1 MVGGEKMKNPLTKRL
16 PRELKGDI
24 GKYIVIF
31 LFMTMLISLVSGFL
45 VADNSVYDAYKKGFD
60 KYNVEYIN
68 FVTADKLSDETID
81 KLEKENKVKIYDQR
95 YYELNESKR
104 NATIRIYG
112 ERKNVN
118 KLCVMSG
125 KLAKQDDEIAF
136 DRVFAKNNNYKVGDN
151 IKIDKNTYKITG
163 FIAMPD
169 YSCVFEDNADMMFDS
184 VNFGVAS
191 MTDSGLSKLKKSK
204 LSYCY
209 AVKYDKE
216 PESDKK
222 QKDMSDDFLENLSK
236 QAVVT
241 SYLPRYSNKAIN
253 FTGDD
258 MGGDKAMFIL
268 FDYIV
273 IAILAFVFAITT
285 SNTIV
290 KEAGVIGTLRASG
303 YTRGEIVRHYMIN
316 PILVTFISAV
326 IGNII
331 GYTVMVKFM
340 ASMYYN
346 SYSLPTYN
354 TLWNA
359 EAFVDTTVIPIILM
373 FIINYAVLSSK
384 LKISPL
390 QFLRRELSKKTRKK
404 AIRLNTKIPFMHRFR
419 LRVVF
424 QNVSNYITLFV
435 GILFAAMI
443 VIFSLMFGPLIDD
456 YSELVVKSTIADYQ
470 YILKAPVETKESGAE
485 KYCVE
490 SLETLPGKYM
500 EDEITIY
507 GISDDSTYIDAN
519 IPDGKV
525 YVSNGY
531 MDKFGV
537 KNGDKIELKDPY
549 SNKTYKFEVAG
560 SYTYD
565 AVISVFM
572 NRDMF
577 IKTFDKDDDYYS
589 GYFSNKKLTDIDD
602 DYIASIITV
611 KDLRKVSTQMKVSM
625 GSFMDMVKYFGV
637 IMFILL
643 MYLLSKQIIEK
654 NSNSIALT
662 KILGYSD
669 MEIGGLYIITT
680 FVVVVISLLLA
691 IPIVNIFLH
700 EMFTSYLYTQM
711 TGYVPYIISN
721 SCYVKMF
728 IMGVLSYLVV
738 CVIQMAKIRKIPKS
752 DALKNVE

>member
-1 MVGGEKMKNPLTKRL
+1 MRNPLIKRL

-24 GKYIVIF
+24 GKYLVIF

-45 VADNSVYDAYKKGFD
+45 VADNSVYDAYEKGFE
-60 KYNVEYIN
+60 KYNVEYAD
-68 FVTADKLSDETID
+68 FVTADEMSDETI
-81 KLEKENKVKIYDQR
+81 KELENDNKVRIYDQR
-95 YYELNESKR
+95 YYKLKESKR
-104 NATIRIYG
+104 NATIRVYG
-112 ERKNVN
+112 ERKEVN

-125 KLAKQDDEIAF
+125 RLAKADDEITL
-136 DRVFAKNNNYKVGDN
+136 DRVFAKNNDYKVGDN
-151 IKIDKNTYKITG
+151 IKIGDKDYKITG
-163 FIAMPD
+163 FVAMPD
-169 YSCVFEDNADMMFDS
+169 YSCLFEDNADMMFDS

-191 MTDSGLSKLKKSK
+191 MTDSGLKKLKKSK
-204 LSYCY
+204 LNYCY
-209 AVKYDKE
+209 AMRYNKKPKSDKE
-216 PESDKK
+216 
-222 QKDMSDDFLENLSK
+222 QKNMSDDFLKSLAK
-236 QAVVT
+236 KAAVT
-241 SYLPRYSNKAIN
+241 SYIPRCENKAIN

-303 YTRGEIVRHYMIN
+303 YTRGEIIRHYMIN
-316 PILVTFISAV
+316 PVTVTLISAI
-326 IGNII
+326 IGNVV
-331 GYTVMVKFM
+331 GYTVMVKYM

-359 EAFVDTTVIPIILM
+359 EAFIDTTVIPVILM
-373 FIINYAVLSSK
+373 FIINYFVLASK
-384 LKISPL
+384 LRISPL
-390 QFLRRELSKKTRKK
+390 KFLRRELSKRTRRK
-404 AIRLNTKIPFMHRFR
+404 AVRLNTKIPFMHRFR

-424 QNVSNYITLFV
+424 QNISNYITLLA
-435 GILFAAMI
+435 GILFASVI

-456 YSELVVKSTIADYQ
+456 YSKLVGKSIIADYQ
-470 YILKAPVETKESGAE
+470 YVLKAPAETKVSGAE

-490 SLETLPGKYM
+490 SLKTLPGKYM

-507 GISDDSTYIDAN
+507 GISDNSKYVKAD
-519 IPDGKV
+519 IPNGKV
-525 YVSNGY
+525 YLSNGY
-531 MDKFGV
+531 MDKFGIE
-537 KNGDKIELKDPY
+537 KGDKIELKDPY
-549 SNKTYKFEVAG
+549 SNKKYKFEVAG
-560 SYTYD
+560 SYKYD

-572 NRDMF
+572 NRNTF
-577 IKTFDKDDDYYS
+577 IKKFDKDDDYYS
-589 GYFSNKKLTDIDD
+589 GYFSNKKLKDIDD
-602 DYIASIITV
+602 DYVAGIITV

-625 GSFMDMVKYFGV
+625 GDFMDLIKYFGV
-637 IMFILL
+637 IMFMLL

-680 FVVVVISLLLA
+680 FAVVVISLLLS
-691 IPIVNIFLH
+691 IPIVNVIMRW
-700 EMFTSYLYTQM
+700 MFSSYLYTQM
-711 TGYVPYIISN
+711 TGYIPYIISD
-721 SCYVKMF
+721 SCYVIMF
-728 IMGVLSYLVV
+728 VMGVLSYLVV
-738 CVIQMAKIRKIPKS
+738 CVSQMIKIKKIPKS

>member
-1 MVGGEKMKNPLTKRL
+1 MRNPLIKRL

-24 GKYIVIF
+24 GKYLVIF

-45 VADNSVYDAYKKGFD
+45 VADNSVYDAYEKGFE
-60 KYNVEYIN
+60 KYNVEYAD
-68 FVTADKLSDETID
+68 FVTADEMSDETI
-81 KLEKENKVKIYDQR
+81 KELENDNKVRIYDQR
-95 YYELNESKR
+95 YYKLKESKR
-104 NATIRIYG
+104 NATIRVYG
-112 ERKNVN
+112 ERKEVN
-118 KLCVMSG
+118 KLCIMSG
-125 KLAKQDDEIAF
+125 RLAKADDEITL
-136 DRVFAKNNNYKVGDN
+136 DRVFAKNNDYKVGDN
-151 IKIDKNTYKITG
+151 IKIGDKDYKITG
-163 FIAMPD
+163 FVAMPD
-169 YSCVFEDNADMMFDS
+169 YSCLFEDNADMMFDS

-191 MTDSGLSKLKKSK
+191 MTDSGLKKLKKSK
-204 LSYCY
+204 LNYCY
-209 AVKYDKE
+209 AMRYNKKPKSDKE
-216 PESDKK
+216 
-222 QKDMSDDFLENLSK
+222 QKNMSDDFLKSLAK
-236 QAVVT
+236 KAAVT
-241 SYLPRYSNKAIN
+241 SYIPRCENKAIN

-285 SNTIV
+285 SNTII

-316 PILVTFISAV
+316 PVTVTLISAI
-326 IGNII
+326 IGNVV
-331 GYTVMVKFM
+331 GYTVMVKYM

-359 EAFVDTTVIPIILM
+359 EAFIDTTVIPVILM
-373 FIINYAVLSSK
+373 FIINYFVLASK
-384 LKISPL
+384 LRISPL
-390 QFLRRELSKKTRKK
+390 KFLRRELSKRTRRK
-404 AIRLNTKIPFMHRFR
+404 AVRLNTKIPFMHRFR

-424 QNVSNYITLFV
+424 QNISNYITLLA
-435 GILFAAMI
+435 GILFASVI

-456 YSELVVKSTIADYQ
+456 YSKLVGKSIIADYQ
-470 YILKAPVETKESGAE
+470 YVLKAPAETKVSGAE

-490 SLETLPGKYM
+490 SLKTLPGKYM

-507 GISDDSTYIDAN
+507 GISDNSKYVKAD

-531 MDKFGV
+531 MDKFGIE
-537 KNGDKIELKDPY
+537 KGDKIELKDPY
-549 SNKTYKFEVAG
+549 SNKKYKFEVAG
-560 SYTYD
+560 SYKYD

-572 NRDMF
+572 NRNTF
-577 IKTFDKDDDYYS
+577 IKKFDKDDDYYS
-589 GYFSNKKLTDIDD
+589 GYFSNKKLKDIDD
-602 DYIASIITV
+602 DYVAGIITV

-625 GSFMDMVKYFGV
+625 GDFMDLIKYFGV

-662 KILGYSD
+662 

-680 FVVVVISLLLA
+680 FAVVVISLLLS
-691 IPIVNIFLH
+691 IPIVNVIMRW
-700 EMFTSYLYTQM
+700 MFSSYLYTQM
-711 TGYVPYIISN
+711 TGYIPYIISD

-728 IMGVLSYLVV
+728 VMGVISYLAV
-738 CVIQMAKIRKIPKS
+738 CVIQMIKIKKIPKS

>member
-1 MVGGEKMKNPLTKRL
+1 MRNPLIKRL

-24 GKYIVIF
+24 GKYLVIF

-45 VADNSVYDAYKKGFD
+45 VADNSVYDAYEKGFE
-60 KYNVEYIN
+60 KYNVEYAD
-68 FVTADKLSDETID
+68 FVTADEMSDETI
-81 KLEKENKVKIYDQR
+81 KELENDNKVRIYDQR
-95 YYELNESKR
+95 YYKLKESKR
-104 NATIRIYG
+104 NATIRVYG
-112 ERKNVN
+112 ERKEVN
-118 KLCVMSG
+118 KLCIMSG
-125 KLAKQDDEIAF
+125 RLAKADDEITL
-136 DRVFAKNNNYKVGDN
+136 DRVFAKNNDYKVGDN
-151 IKIDKNTYKITG
+151 IKIGDKDYKITG
-163 FIAMPD
+163 FVAMPD
-169 YSCVFEDNADMMFDS
+169 YSCLFEDNADMMFHS

-191 MTDSGLSKLKKSK
+191 MTDSGLKKLKKSK
-204 LSYCY
+204 LNYCY
-209 AVKYDKE
+209 AMRYNKKPKSDKE
-216 PESDKK
+216 
-222 QKDMSDDFLENLSK
+222 QKNMSDDFLKSLAK
-236 QAVVT
+236 KAAVT
-241 SYLPRYSNKAIN
+241 SYIPRCENKAIN
-253 FTGDD
+253 FT
-258 MGGDKAMFIL
+258 GDKAMFIL

-285 SNTIV
+285 SNTII

-316 PILVTFISAV
+316 PVTVTLISAI
-326 IGNII
+326 IGNVV
-331 GYTVMVKFM
+331 GYTVMVKYM

-359 EAFVDTTVIPIILM
+359 EAFIDTTVIPVILM
-373 FIINYAVLSSK
+373 FIINYFVLASK
-384 LKISPL
+384 LRISPL
-390 QFLRRELSKKTRKK
+390 KFLRRELSKRTRRK
-404 AIRLNTKIPFMHRFR
+404 AVRLNTKIPFMHRFR

-424 QNVSNYITLFV
+424 QNISNYITLLA
-435 GILFAAMI
+435 GILFASVI

-456 YSELVVKSTIADYQ
+456 YSKLVGKSIIADYQ
-470 YILKAPVETKESGAE
+470 YVLKAPAETKVSGAE

-490 SLETLPGKYM
+490 SLKTLPGKYM

-507 GISDDSTYIDAN
+507 GISDNSKYVKAD

-531 MDKFGV
+531 MDKFGIE
-537 KNGDKIELKDPY
+537 KGDKIELKDPY
-549 SNKTYKFEVAG
+549 SNKKYKFEVAG
-560 SYTYD
+560 SYKYD

-572 NRDMF
+572 NRNTF
-577 IKTFDKDDDYYS
+577 IKKFDKDDDYYS
-589 GYFSNKKLTDIDD
+589 GYFSNKKLKDIDD
-602 DYIASIITV
+602 DYVAGIITV

-625 GSFMDMVKYFGV
+625 GDFMDLIKYFGV

-680 FVVVVISLLLA
+680 FAVVVISLLLS
-691 IPIVNIFLH
+691 IPIVNVIMRW
-700 EMFTSYLYTQM
+700 MFSSYLYTQM
-711 TGYVPYIISN
+711 TGYIPYIISD

-728 IMGVLSYLVV
+728 VMGVISYLAV
-738 CVIQMAKIRKIPKS
+738 CVIQMIKIKKIPKS

>member
-1 MVGGEKMKNPLTKRL
+1 MRNPLIKRL

-24 GKYIVIF
+24 GKYLVI
-31 LFMTMLISLVSGFL
+31 FMTMLISLVSGFL
-45 VADNSVYDAYKKGFD
+45 VADNSVYDAYEKGFE
-60 KYNVEYIN
+60 KYNVEYAD
-68 FVTADKLSDETID
+68 FVTADEMSDETI
-81 KLEKENKVKIYDQR
+81 KELENDNKVRIYDQR
-95 YYELNESKR
+95 YYKLKESKR
-104 NATIRIYG
+104 NATIRVYG
-112 ERKNVN
+112 ERKEVN
-118 KLCVMSG
+118 KLCIMSG
-125 KLAKQDDEIAF
+125 RLAKADDEITL
-136 DRVFAKNNNYKVGDN
+136 DRVFAKNNDYKVGDN
-151 IKIDKNTYKITG
+151 IKIGDKDYKITG
-163 FIAMPD
+163 FVAMPD
-169 YSCVFEDNADMMFDS
+169 YSCLFEDNADMMFDS

-191 MTDSGLSKLKKSK
+191 MTDSGLKKLKKSK
-204 LSYCY
+204 LNYCY
-209 AVKYDKE
+209 AMRYNKKPKSDKE
-216 PESDKK
+216 
-222 QKDMSDDFLENLSK
+222 QKNMSDDFLKSLAK
-236 QAVVT
+236 KAAVT
-241 SYLPRYSNKAIN
+241 SYMPRCENKAIN

-285 SNTIV
+285 SNTII

-303 YTRGEIVRHYMIN
+303 YTRGEIIRHYMIN
-316 PILVTFISAV
+316 PVTVTLISAI
-326 IGNII
+326 IGNVV
-331 GYTVMVKFM
+331 GYTVMVKYM

-359 EAFVDTTVIPIILM
+359 EAFIDTTVIPVILM
-373 FIINYAVLSSK
+373 FIINYFVLASK

-390 QFLRRELSKKTRKK
+390 KFLRRELSKKTRRK
-404 AIRLNTKIPFMHRFR
+404 AVRLNTKIPFMHRFR

-424 QNVSNYITLFV
+424 QNISNYITLLA
-435 GILFAAMI
+435 GILFASVI

-456 YSELVVKSTIADYQ
+456 YSKLVGKSIIADYQ
-470 YILKAPVETKESGAE
+470 YVLKAPAETKVSGAE

-490 SLETLPGKYM
+490 SLKRLPGKYM

-507 GISDDSTYIDAN
+507 GISDNSKYVKAD

-531 MDKFGV
+531 MDKFGIE
-537 KNGDKIELKDPY
+537 KGDKIELKDPY
-549 SNKTYKFEVAG
+549 SNKKYKFEVAG
-560 SYTYD
+560 SYKYD

-572 NRDMF
+572 NRNTF
-577 IKTFDKDDDYYS
+577 IKKFDKDDDYYS
-589 GYFSNKKLTDIDD
+589 GYFSNKKLKDIDD
-602 DYIASIITV
+602 DYVAGIITV

-625 GSFMDMVKYFGV
+625 GDFMDLIKYFGV
-637 IMFILL
+637 TMFILL

-680 FVVVVISLLLA
+680 FAVVVISLLLS
-691 IPIVNIFLH
+691 IPIVNVIMRW
-700 EMFTSYLYTQM
+700 MFSSYLYTQM
-711 TGYVPYIISN
+711 TGYIPYIISD
-721 SCYVKMF
+721 SCYVIMF
-728 IMGVLSYLVV
+728 VMGVLSYLVV
-738 CVIQMAKIRKIPKS
+738 CVIQMIKIKKIPKS

>member
-1 MVGGEKMKNPLTKRL
+1 MRNPLIKRL

-24 GKYIVIF
+24 GKYLVIF

-45 VADNSVYDAYKKGFD
+45 VADNSVYDAYEKGFE
-60 KYNVEYIN
+60 KYNVEYAD
-68 FVTADKLSDETID
+68 FVTADEMSDETI
-81 KLEKENKVKIYDQR
+81 KELENDNKVRIYDQR
-95 YYELNESKR
+95 YYKLKESKR
-104 NATIRIYG
+104 NATIRVYG
-112 ERKNVN
+112 ERKEVN
-118 KLCVMSG
+118 KLCIMSG
-125 KLAKQDDEIAF
+125 RLAKADDEITL
-136 DRVFAKNNNYKVGDN
+136 DRVFAKNNDYKVGDN
-151 IKIDKNTYKITG
+151 IKIGDKDYKITG
-163 FIAMPD
+163 FVAMPD
-169 YSCVFEDNADMMFDS
+169 YSCLFEDNADMMFDS

-191 MTDSGLSKLKKSK
+191 MTDSGLKKSK
-204 LSYCY
+204 LNYCY
-209 AVKYDKE
+209 AMRYNKKPKSDKE
-216 PESDKK
+216 
-222 QKDMSDDFLENLSK
+222 QKNMSDDFLKSLAK
-236 QAVVT
+236 KAVVT
-241 SYLPRYSNKAIN
+241 SYMPRCENKAIN

-285 SNTIV
+285 SNTII

-303 YTRGEIVRHYMIN
+303 YTRGEIIRHYMIN
-316 PILVTFISAV
+316 PVTVTLISAI
-326 IGNII
+326 IGNVV
-331 GYTVMVKFM
+331 GYTVMVKYM

-359 EAFVDTTVIPIILM
+359 EAFIDTTVIPVILM
-373 FIINYAVLSSK
+373 FIINYFVLASK
-384 LKISPL
+384 LRISPL
-390 QFLRRELSKKTRKK
+390 KFLRRELSKRTRRK
-404 AIRLNTKIPFMHRFR
+404 AVRLNTKIPFMHRFR

-424 QNVSNYITLFV
+424 QNISNYITLLA
-435 GILFAAMI
+435 GILFASVI

-456 YSELVVKSTIADYQ
+456 YSKLVGKSIIADYQ
-470 YILKAPVETKESGAE
+470 YVLKAPAETKVSGAE

-490 SLETLPGKYM
+490 SLKTLPGKYM

-507 GISDDSTYIDAN
+507 GISDNSKYVKAD

-531 MDKFGV
+531 MDKFGIE
-537 KNGDKIELKDPY
+537 KGDKIELKDPY
-549 SNKTYKFEVAG
+549 SNKKYKFEVAG
-560 SYTYD
+560 SYKYD

-572 NRDMF
+572 NRNTF
-577 IKTFDKDDDYYS
+577 IKKFDKDDDYYS
-589 GYFSNKKLTDIDD
+589 GYFSNKKLKDIDD
-602 DYIASIITV
+602 DYVAGIITV

-625 GSFMDMVKYFGV
+625 GDFMDLIKYFGV
-637 IMFILL
+637 TMFILL

-680 FVVVVISLLLA
+680 FAVVVISLLLS
-691 IPIVNIFLH
+691 IPIVNVIMRW
-700 EMFTSYLYTQM
+700 MFSSYLYTQM
-711 TGYVPYIISN
+711 TGYIPYIISD
-721 SCYVKMF
+721 SCYVIMF
-728 IMGVLSYLVV
+728 VMGVLSYLVV
-738 CVIQMAKIRKIPKS
+738 CVIQMIKIKKIPKS

>member
-95 YYELNESKR
+95 YYELKESKR

-125 KLAKQDDEIAF
+125 QLAKQDDEIAL

-151 IKIDKNTYKITG
+151 ITIDKKIYKITG

-222 QKDMSDDFLENLSK
+222 QKNMSDDFLENLSK
-236 QAVVT
+236 QAIVT

-456 YSELVVKSTIADYQ
+456 YSELVGKSTIADYQ

-490 SLETLPGKYM
+490 SLKTLPGKYM

-507 GISDDSTYIDAN
+507 GISDDSTYIDAD

>member
-1 MVGGEKMKNPLTKRL
+1 MRNPLIKRL

-24 GKYIVIF
+24 GKYLVIF

-45 VADNSVYDAYKKGFD
+45 VADNSVYDAYEKGFE
-60 KYNVEYIN
+60 KYNVEYAD
-68 FVTADKLSDETID
+68 FVTADEMSDETI
-81 KLEKENKVKIYDQR
+81 KELENDNKVRIYDQR
-95 YYELNESKR
+95 YYKLKESKR
-104 NATIRIYG
+104 NATIRVYG
-112 ERKNVN
+112 ERKEVN
-118 KLCVMSG
+118 KLCIMSG
-125 KLAKQDDEIAF
+125 RLAKADDEITL
-136 DRVFAKNNNYKVGDN
+136 DRVFAKNNDYKVGDN
-151 IKIDKNTYKITG
+151 IKIGDKDYKITG
-163 FIAMPD
+163 FVAMPD
-169 YSCVFEDNADMMFDS
+169 YSCLFEDNADMMFDS

-191 MTDSGLSKLKKSK
+191 MTDSGLKKLKKSK
-204 LSYCY
+204 LNYCY
-209 AVKYDKE
+209 AMRYNKKPKSDKE
-216 PESDKK
+216 
-222 QKDMSDDFLENLSK
+222 QKNMSDDFLKSLAK
-236 QAVVT
+236 KAAVT
-241 SYLPRYSNKAIN
+241 SYIPRCENKAIN

-303 YTRGEIVRHYMIN
+303 YTRGEIIRHYMIN
-316 PILVTFISAV
+316 PVTVTLISAI
-326 IGNII
+326 IGNVV
-331 GYTVMVKFM
+331 GYTVMVKYM

-359 EAFVDTTVIPIILM
+359 EAFIDTTVIPVILM
-373 FIINYAVLSSK
+373 FIINYFVLASK
-384 LKISPL
+384 LRISPL
-390 QFLRRELSKKTRKK
+390 KFLRRELSKKTRRK
-404 AIRLNTKIPFMHRFR
+404 AVRLNTKIPFMHRFR

-424 QNVSNYITLFV
+424 QNISNYITLFA
-435 GILFAAMI
+435 GILFASVI

-456 YSELVVKSTIADYQ
+456 YSKLVGKSIIADYQ
-470 YILKAPVETKESGAE
+470 YVLKAPAETKVSGAE

-490 SLETLPGKYM
+490 SLKTLPGKYM

-507 GISDDSTYIDAN
+507 GISDNSKYVKADIHN
-519 IPDGKV
+519 GKV

-531 MDKFGV
+531 MDKFGIE
-537 KNGDKIELKDPY
+537 KGDKIELKDPY
-549 SNKTYKFEVAG
+549 SNKKYKFEVAG
-560 SYTYD
+560 SYKYD

-572 NRDMF
+572 NRNTL
-577 IKTFDKDDDYYS
+577 IKKFDKDDDYYS
-589 GYFSNKKLTDIDD
+589 GYFSNKKLKDIDD
-602 DYIASIITV
+602 DYVAGIITV

-625 GSFMDMVKYFGV
+625 GDFMDLIKYFGV
-637 IMFILL
+637 IMFMLL

-680 FVVVVISLLLA
+680 FAVVVISLLLS
-691 IPIVNIFLH
+691 IPIVNVIMRW
-700 EMFTSYLYTQM
+700 MFSSYLYTQM
-711 TGYVPYIISN
+711 TGYIPYIISD
-721 SCYVKMF
+721 SCYVIMF
-728 IMGVLSYLVV
+728 VMGVLSYLVV
-738 CVIQMAKIRKIPKS
+738 CVIQMIKIKKIPKS

>member
-1 MVGGEKMKNPLTKRL
+1 MRNPLIKRL

-24 GKYIVIF
+24 GKYLVIF

-45 VADNSVYDAYKKGFD
+45 VADNSVYDAYEKGFE
-60 KYNVEYIN
+60 KYNVEYAD
-68 FVTADKLSDETID
+68 FVTADEMSDETI
-81 KLEKENKVKIYDQR
+81 KELENDNKVRIYDQR
-95 YYELNESKR
+95 YYKLKESKR
-104 NATIRIYG
+104 NATIRVYG
-112 ERKNVN
+112 ERKEVN
-118 KLCVMSG
+118 KLCIMSG
-125 KLAKQDDEIAF
+125 RLAKADDEITL
-136 DRVFAKNNNYKVGDN
+136 DRVFAKNNDYKVGDN
-151 IKIDKNTYKITG
+151 IKIGDKDYKITG
-163 FIAMPD
+163 FVAMPD
-169 YSCVFEDNADMMFDS
+169 YSCLFEDNADMMFDS

-191 MTDSGLSKLKKSK
+191 MTDSGLKKLKKSK
-204 LSYCY
+204 LNYCY
-209 AVKYDKE
+209 AMRYNKKPKSDKE
-216 PESDKK
+216 
-222 QKDMSDDFLENLSK
+222 QKNMSDDFLKSLAK
-236 QAVVT
+236 KAAVT
-241 SYLPRYSNKAIN
+241 SYMPRCENKAIN

-273 IAILAFVFAITT
+273 IAILAFVFAITI
-285 SNTIV
+285 SNTII

-303 YTRGEIVRHYMIN
+303 YTRGEIIRHYMIN
-316 PILVTFISAV
+316 PVTVTLISAI
-326 IGNII
+326 IGNVV
-331 GYTVMVKFM
+331 GYTVMVKYM

-359 EAFVDTTVIPIILM
+359 EAFIDTTVIPVILM
-373 FIINYAVLSSK
+373 FIIIYIVLASK

-390 QFLRRELSKKTRKK
+390 KFLRRELSKKTRRK
-404 AIRLNTKIPFMHRFR
+404 AVRLNTKIPFMHRFR

-424 QNVSNYITLFV
+424 QNISNYITLLA
-435 GILFAAMI
+435 GILFASVI

-456 YSELVVKSTIADYQ
+456 YSKLVGKSIIADYQ
-470 YILKAPVETKESGAE
+470 YVLKAPVETKVSGAE

-490 SLETLPGKYM
+490 SLKTLPGKYM

-507 GISDDSTYIDAN
+507 GISDNSKYVKAD

-531 MDKFGV
+531 MDKFGIE
-537 KNGDKIELKDPY
+537 KGDKIELKDPY
-549 SNKTYKFEVAG
+549 SNKKYKFEVAG
-560 SYTYD
+560 SYKYD

-572 NRDMF
+572 NRNTF
-577 IKTFDKDDDYYS
+577 IKKFDKDDDYYS
-589 GYFSNKKLTDIDD
+589 GYFSNKKLKDIDD
-602 DYIASIITV
+602 DYVAGIITV

-625 GSFMDMVKYFGV
+625 GDFMDLIKYFGV
-637 IMFILL
+637 TMFILL

-680 FVVVVISLLLA
+680 FAVVVISLLLS
-691 IPIVNIFLH
+691 IPIVNVIMRW
-700 EMFTSYLYTQM
+700 MFSSYLYMQM
-711 TGYVPYIISN
+711 TGYIPYIISD
-721 SCYVKMF
+721 SCYVIMF
-728 IMGVLSYLVV
+728 VMGVLSYLVV
-738 CVIQMAKIRKIPKS
+738 CVIQMIKIKKIPKS

>member
-1 MVGGEKMKNPLTKRL
+1 MRNPLIKRL

-24 GKYIVIF
+24 GKYLVIF

-45 VADNSVYDAYKKGFD
+45 VADNSVYDAYEKGFE
-60 KYNVEYIN
+60 KYNVEYAD
-68 FVTADKLSDETID
+68 FVTADEMSDETI
-81 KLEKENKVKIYDQR
+81 KELENDNKVRIYDQR
-95 YYELNESKR
+95 YYKLKESKR
-104 NATIRIYG
+104 NATIRVYG
-112 ERKNVN
+112 ERKEVN

-125 KLAKQDDEIAF
+125 RLAKADDEITL
-136 DRVFAKNNNYKVGDN
+136 DRVFAKNNDYKVGDN
-151 IKIDKNTYKITG
+151 IKIGDKDYKITG
-163 FIAMPD
+163 FVAMPD
-169 YSCVFEDNADMMFDS
+169 YSCLFEDNADMMFDS

-191 MTDSGLSKLKKSK
+191 MTDSGLKKLKKSK
-204 LSYCY
+204 LNYCY
-209 AVKYDKE
+209 AMRYNKKPKSDKE
-216 PESDKK
+216 
-222 QKDMSDDFLENLSK
+222 QKNMSDDFLKSLAK
-236 QAVVT
+236 KAAVT
-241 SYLPRYSNKAIN
+241 SYIPRCENKAIN

-285 SNTIV
+285 SNTII

-303 YTRGEIVRHYMIN
+303 YTRGEIIRHYMIN
-316 PILVTFISAV
+316 PVTVTLISAI
-326 IGNII
+326 IGNVV
-331 GYTVMVKFM
+331 GYTVMVKYM

-359 EAFVDTTVIPIILM
+359 EAFIDTTVIPVILM
-373 FIINYAVLSSK
+373 FIINYFVLASK

-390 QFLRRELSKKTRKK
+390 KFLRRELSKKTRRK
-404 AIRLNTKIPFMHRFR
+404 AVRLNMKIPFMHRFR

-424 QNVSNYITLFV
+424 QNISNYITLLA
-435 GILFAAMI
+435 GILFASVI

-456 YSELVVKSTIADYQ
+456 YSKLVGKSIIADYQ
-470 YILKAPVETKESGAE
+470 YVLKTPAETKVSGAE

-490 SLETLPGKYM
+490 SLKTLPGKYM

-507 GISDDSTYIDAN
+507 GISDNSKYVKAD

-531 MDKFGV
+531 MDKFGIE
-537 KNGDKIELKDPY
+537 KGDKIELKDPY
-549 SNKTYKFEVAG
+549 SNKKYKFEVAG
-560 SYTYD
+560 SYKYD

-572 NRDMF
+572 NRNTF
-577 IKTFDKDDDYYS
+577 IKKFDKDDDYYS
-589 GYFSNKKLTDIDD
+589 GYFSNKKLKDIDD
-602 DYIASIITV
+602 DYVAGIITV

-625 GSFMDMVKYFGV
+625 GDFMDLIKYFGV
-637 IMFILL
+637 TMFILL

-680 FVVVVISLLLA
+680 FAVVVISLLLS
-691 IPIVNIFLH
+691 IPIVNVIMRW
-700 EMFTSYLYTQM
+700 MFSSYLYTQM
-711 TGYVPYIISN
+711 TGYIPYIISD
-721 SCYVKMF
+721 SCYVIMF
-728 IMGVLSYLVV
+728 VIGVLSYLVV
-738 CVIQMAKIRKIPKS
+738 CVIQMIKIKKIPKS

>member
-1 MVGGEKMKNPLTKRL
+1 MRNPLIKRL

-24 GKYIVIF
+24 GKYLVIF

-45 VADNSVYDAYKKGFD
+45 VADNSVYDAYEKGFE
-60 KYNVEYIN
+60 KYNVEYAD
-68 FVTADKLSDETID
+68 FVTADEMSDKTI
-81 KLEKENKVKIYDQR
+81 KELENDNKVRIYDQR
-95 YYELNESKR
+95 YYKLKESKR
-104 NATIRIYG
+104 NATIRVYG
-112 ERKNVN
+112 ERKEVN
-118 KLCVMSG
+118 KLCIMSG
-125 KLAKQDDEIAF
+125 RLAKADDEITL
-136 DRVFAKNNNYKVGDN
+136 DRVFAKNNDYKVGDN
-151 IKIDKNTYKITG
+151 IKIGDKDYKITG
-163 FIAMPD
+163 FVAMPD
-169 YSCVFEDNADMMFDS
+169 YSCLFEDNADMMFDS

-191 MTDSGLSKLKKSK
+191 MTDSGLKKLKKSK
-204 LSYCY
+204 LNYCY
-209 AVKYDKE
+209 AMRYNKKPKSDKE
-216 PESDKK
+216 
-222 QKDMSDDFLENLSK
+222 QKNMSDDFLKSLAK
-236 QAVVT
+236 KAAVT
-241 SYLPRYSNKAIN
+241 SYISRCENKAIN

-285 SNTIV
+285 SNTII

-303 YTRGEIVRHYMIN
+303 YTRGEIIRHYMIN
-316 PILVTFISAV
+316 PVTVTLISAI
-326 IGNII
+326 IGNVV
-331 GYTVMVKFM
+331 GYTVMVKYM

-359 EAFVDTTVIPIILM
+359 EAFIDTTVIPVILM
-373 FIINYAVLSSK
+373 FIINYFVLASK
-384 LKISPL
+384 LRISPL
-390 QFLRRELSKKTRKK
+390 KFLRRELSKRTRRK
-404 AIRLNTKIPFMHRFR
+404 AVRLNTKIPFMHRFR

-424 QNVSNYITLFV
+424 QNISNYITLLA
-435 GILFAAMI
+435 GILFASVI

-456 YSELVVKSTIADYQ
+456 YSKLVGKSIIADYQ
-470 YILKAPVETKESGAE
+470 YVLKAPAETKVSGAE

-490 SLETLPGKYM
+490 SLKTLPGKYM

-507 GISDDSTYIDAN
+507 GISDNSKYVKAD

-531 MDKFGV
+531 MDKFGIE
-537 KNGDKIELKDPY
+537 KGDKIELKDPY
-549 SNKTYKFEVAG
+549 SNKKYKFEVAG
-560 SYTYD
+560 SYKYD

-572 NRDMF
+572 NRNTF
-577 IKTFDKDDDYYS
+577 IKKFDKDDDYYS
-589 GYFSNKKLTDIDD
+589 GYFSNKKLKDIDD
-602 DYIASIITV
+602 DYVAGIITV

-625 GSFMDMVKYFGV
+625 GDFMDLIKYFGV
-637 IMFILL
+637 IMFMLL

-680 FVVVVISLLLA
+680 FAVVVISLLLS
-691 IPIVNIFLH
+691 IPIVNVIMRW
-700 EMFTSYLYTQM
+700 MFSSYLYTQM
-711 TGYVPYIISN
+711 TGYIPYIISD
-721 SCYVKMF
+721 SCYVIMF
-728 IMGVLSYLVV
+728 VMGVLSYLVV
-738 CVIQMAKIRKIPKS
+738 CVIQMIKIKKIPKS